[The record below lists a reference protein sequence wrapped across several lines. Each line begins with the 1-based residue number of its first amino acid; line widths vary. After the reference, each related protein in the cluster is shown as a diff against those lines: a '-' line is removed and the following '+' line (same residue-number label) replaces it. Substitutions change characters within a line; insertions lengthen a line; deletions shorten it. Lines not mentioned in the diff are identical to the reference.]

1 MKIYILKNQIKIK
14 FLIGIT
20 KPLLMGL
27 LALSILPVNNG
38 FLIPIFI
45 LKGKYYGRRKQI
57 HSE

>member
-1 MKIYILKNQIKIK
+1 MKIYNTQNQIK
-14 FLIGIT
+14 FYIGII
-20 KPLLMGL
+20 KPLFSGL
-27 LALSILPVNNG
+27 LILSVLPTGNG